1 MVFFGRACAMNHS
14 ARDGETLLGHWL
26 DGAAFEVDEEA
37 AIDNVEEFVFVIVF
51 VPMKF
56 ALHDAEANYAVIH
69 AAESL
74 VVPLV
79 LACLDERFEIDK
91 FERTEF
97 CIQIDRVRSLA
108 GHARLPWLQRWWLF
122 YIGAT

>member
-1 MVFFGRACAMNHS
+1 MNHS

-51 VPMKF
+51 VPVKF
-56 ALHDAEANYAVIH
+56 ALHNAEANYAVIH
-69 AAESL
+69 AAKGL

-79 LACLDERFEIDK
+79 LTGFDERF
-91 FERTEF
+91 
-97 CIQIDRVRSLA
+97 DRQVRANRILYSD
-108 GHARLPWLQRWWLF
+108 
-122 YIGAT
+122 